1 MGRKLRAT
9 GNGRCNITNVNAE
22 GFSEVTSFLSSL
34 GIVTKTNDNG
44 FLYLY
49 LSLLLMFQNCL
60 S

>member
-44 FLYLY
+44 FLYPV
-49 LSLLLMFQNCL
+49 SE
-60 S
+60 SA